1 MTLTA
6 LPRAATFAAIVT
18 ASVTAAVAQTL
29 SADPHHSN
37 MAVAQATP
45 PSPPPPR
52 RRDHRRD
59 KGSNPAKSACSID
72 LAPGKQQL
80 VGDAVGKQRLV
91 EDAVALRRRIGQP
104 RC

>member
-6 LPRAATFAAIVT
+6 LPQAATFAAIVV

-29 SADPHHSN
+29 SADPHHSD
-37 MAVAQATP
+37 MTVAQATL
-45 PSPPPPR
+45 PSLPPPP

-59 KGSNPAKSACSID
+59 KASNPAKSACSIG

-80 VGDAVGKQRLV
+80 VG
-91 EDAVALRRRIGQP
+91 DAVALRRRIGQP